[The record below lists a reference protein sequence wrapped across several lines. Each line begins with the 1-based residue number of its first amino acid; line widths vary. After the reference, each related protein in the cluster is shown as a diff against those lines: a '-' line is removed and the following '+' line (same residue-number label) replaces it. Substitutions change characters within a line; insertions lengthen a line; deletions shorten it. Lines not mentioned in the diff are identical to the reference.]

1 MSIKP
6 SDLYS
11 DHSGVSVICALL
23 APAEP
28 YLSRTASLTQQCL
41 RVPCCAARELRTCIR
56 LCKAHVLETQ
66 DVYEAEIRLS
76 SQGNHAYPRST
87 NRPTLQPLLI
97 AISVSATGTRAGQS
111 NEPNMQ
117 DLPRGNSRPTY
128 TSLNGSYQPG
138 RVN

>member
-6 SDLYS
+6 SDLYG
-11 DHSGVSVICALL
+11 DHSGVNVICALL
-23 APAEP
+23 VPVDTFN
-28 YLSRTASLTQQCL
+28 RTATLTQQCL

-56 LCKAHVLETQ
+56 LCKAHVLEIQ
-66 DVYEAEIRLS
+66 DVCEAKIRLS
-76 SQGNHAYPRST
+76 SKCGKHAYPRST
-87 NRPTLQPLLI
+87 NRPKLQRLLI
-97 AISVSATGTRAGQS
+97 AIRVSATGTRAGQS
-111 NEPNMQ
+111 DEPNMQ